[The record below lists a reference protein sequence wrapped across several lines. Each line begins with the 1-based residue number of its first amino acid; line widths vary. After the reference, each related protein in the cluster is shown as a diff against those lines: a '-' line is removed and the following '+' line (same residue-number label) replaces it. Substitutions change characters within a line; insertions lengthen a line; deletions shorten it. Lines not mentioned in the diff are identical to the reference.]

1 MKAKLYPRICSNC
14 GCRFYSLNKMDAR
27 CPTCV
32 ENLNVKVDERGNRV
46 VETRGQRCIGSRC
59 GMFIQPDTRRW

>member
-1 MKAKLYPRICSNC
+1 MSKLYQRICSNC
-14 GCRFYSLNKMDAR
+14 GSQFLGKKMDYR

-32 ENLNVKVDERGNRV
+32 ENLNVTIEERGNRV